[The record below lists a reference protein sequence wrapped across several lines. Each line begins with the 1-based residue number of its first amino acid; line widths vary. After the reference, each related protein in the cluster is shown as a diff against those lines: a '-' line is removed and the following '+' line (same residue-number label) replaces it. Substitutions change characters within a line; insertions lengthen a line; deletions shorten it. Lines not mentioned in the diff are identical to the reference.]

1 MKLQSIRR
9 QAVPL
14 HAEVAAMLRHRIMSR
29 ELPAGAR
36 LPALSELTEKL
47 GVARMTVKQ
56 AMDSLEDE
64 GLIERHA
71 GRGTFVREIDPP
83 RRHTLRMRAD
93 ISELQSMVSQL
104 RVSMPD
110 GDISTE
116 VFERNGRRFLGMKRI
131 HTREAT
137 PFCLVD
143 LKLDSEIFAL
153 APERFA
159 REIVVAVLE
168 DIGIGVATARQRVT
182 ISYADFE
189 LAQALEIPVNSPVFR
204 VLREFFDT
212 SGRLIYFADLI
223 YPGDLLAFE
232 IEFAINRKPPARG
245 AGLPGSAA

>member
-1 MKLQSIRR
+1 MKLQSLRR

-14 HAEVAAMLRHRIMSR
+14 HVEVAEMFRHRIMSR
-29 ELPAGAR
+29 ELPSGAR

-47 GVARMTVKQ
+47 GVARMTIKQ

-71 GRGTFVREIDPP
+71 GRGTFVRDVDLPE
-83 RRHTLRMRAD
+83 RHTLHMRAD
-93 ISELQSMVSQL
+93 VSELQSMVSQL
-104 RVSMPD
+104 EVSVQD
-110 GDISTE
+110 GDTSSE
-116 VFERNGRRFLGMKRI
+116 VTDASGRSFLSMKRI
-131 HTREAT
+131 HTRDGI

-143 LKLDSEIFAL
+143 LMLDSEIFAL
-153 APERFA
+153 KPERFV

-189 LAQALEIPVNSPVFR
+189 VAQALEVSVNSPVFR

-212 SGRLIYFADLI
+212 DGGLIYSAVLI

-232 IEFAINRKPPARG
+232 IEFAINRDAPA
-245 AGLPGSAA
+245 